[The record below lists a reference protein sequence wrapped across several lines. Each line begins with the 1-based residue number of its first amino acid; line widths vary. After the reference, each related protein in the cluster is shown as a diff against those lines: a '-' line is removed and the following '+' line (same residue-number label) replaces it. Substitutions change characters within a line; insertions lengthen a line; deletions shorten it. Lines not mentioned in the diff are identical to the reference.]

1 MAQSTGN
8 AVKMSLTALPND
20 CLLACLAR
28 VPCADLRNGLPSTCK
43 SIRDAVASPAF
54 RKTRE
59 AAGYVEWAVFARAVG
74 VGYAGP
80 PYLIQASG
88 AYRAAPGPTVGQDWH
103 LARLS
108 SGRGDEVVLI
118 QTYPGEMRADAYHPL
133 QNRWRELAPPFSR
146 QFPLII
152 GDGTQEVTCRG
163 LGSTIMLIGGTVE
176 SSMPVY
182 DASQDTWSRRHV
194 PSDFPFRDLC
204 DSYSK
209 AVEVDGKLWLYAL
222 ENHLQETFVYDPA
235 TQTWTAGPRL
245 PHELYDEGGVHWHYQ
260 AFEWRK
266 RFCLMGLFHT
276 LDSHL
281 YLAFIWDPIREA
293 WDEAPFPVAP
303 VVALSGESID
313 NNLIVHG
320 FIDSS
325 DPTAVSG
332 GNSQRLF
339 VLRPDSREWDEW
351 RLPDDDMQ
359 GAVPD
364 HINWRNVRSYIAM
377 SAVRLG

>member
-245 PHELYDEGGVHWHYQ
+245 PHELYDEGGVLWHCR
-260 AFEWRK
+260 AFELRK
-266 RFCLMGLFHT
+266 RFCLMACFQLGPE
-276 LDSHL
+276 DVR
-281 YLAFIWDPIREA
+281 YLAFIWDPTRGG
-293 WDEAPFPVAP
+293 WDEAPFPVPP
-303 VVALSGESID
+303 VLALCGESID
-313 NNLIVHG
+313 NHLVVVGHV
-320 FIDSS
+320 DSS
-325 DPTAVSG
+325 DPFGRISTR
-332 GNSQRLF
+332 RLF
-339 VLRPDSREWDEW
+339 VLRPDSRVWDEW
-351 RLPDDDMQ
+351 R
-359 GAVPD
+359 VPD
-364 HINWRNVRSYIAM
+364 EVRDSGIYVT
-377 SAVRLG
+377 AVRLG